1 MLTFRVFLY
10 LVSGKSIFYTIYTT
24 CMKWKLLILFIIFIY
39 SCSTENQNNTISVKS
54 AQDSINIWIKEAK
67 NNSSLSKL
75 DRLRLLEKANKRINK
90 YPNSSLKTTK
100 LSELSMIYNR
110 LGDKTS
116 FRLVNK
122 ELFEIAK
129 RIKDT
134 KSLGIAHWDLGFF
147 FRQSQ
152 PDSAIYHYKEAYTM
166 FLKANLDSAS
176 KYYPGRVLYSS
187 AILKDRNK
195 DHIGAEKDI
204 IKAIKFYNDNNAKE
218 KLFVVYNILAV
229 TQNGMAKFDKA
240 LEYHKKAKEYIPF
253 SKENQRYEQVTT
265 NLNNLASTNLRK
277 GDYSEAIRYYEELIN
292 TDSFYQNRKRSYA
305 KAISGLA
312 YAKFKNGSNNFEKL
326 KNEYLRSNNILD
338 SVNNIS
344 SKARNYQYYAEL
356 LIKQGKVDLAIENAL
371 MARNIAEETSNNDR
385 LLSSLKLLSTLDR
398 KNSADYSDV
407 YFTLSEDLLRKERA
421 IQDKFARIELE
432 TDEVIEENVSLAKQK
447 ETLIGLAIGILLLGL
462 GAFIIINQRANNQK
476 LKFQQSQQES
486 NQEIYNLM
494 LSQQGKF
501 QEGKQLE
508 QKRISE
514 EIHDGILGQML
525 GIRLILSGLNERD
538 DESAIA
544 QRAELIE
551 KLREL
556 EEEMRT
562 ISHELNNAAY
572 KKINNFIIAI
582 QDLIKTVKTSSK
594 IDILFD
600 FTESYDWDN
609 LEGDIKIN
617 TYRITQECLQNCLK
631 HSKCE
636 KISVNLSCKDNKVL
650 LKVIDDG
657 VGFNVK
663 KGRRG
668 IGLKNITSRINKIN
682 GNLEIKSAPG
692 KGTEMIISVPLDT
705 NSSNIKEES
714 AFRHDKALEA

>member
-1 MLTFRVFLY
+1 MKLKFL
-10 LVSGKSIFYTIYTT
+10 LF
-24 CMKWKLLILFIIFIY
+24 FIIFY
-39 SCSTENQNNTISVKS
+39 GSCSNNNGGTKTFSS
-54 AQDSINIWIKEAK
+54 SHTYSDSTNIWIKIAK
-67 NNSSLSKL
+67 NNVSLSTNE
-75 DRLRLLEKANKRINK
+75 RIQLLEKATNVINE
-90 YPNSSLKTTK
+90 YPDNL
-100 LSELSMIYNR
+100 
-110 LGDKTS
+110 
-116 FRLVNK
+116 
-122 ELFEIAK
+122 AK
-129 RIKDT
+129 T
-134 KSLGIAHWDLGFF
+134 KSLSTLSLAYKKLGDTISFREKNAWLIALSEKIKDYKTHGEAHWDLATYFKTIK
-147 FRQSQ
+147 
-152 PDSAIYHYKEAYTM
+152 PDSTIYHYKEAYTL
-166 FLKANLDSAS
+166 FLKADLNSTS
-176 KYYPGRVLYSS
+176 KNYPGRMLWNMAMV
-187 AILKDRNK
+187 KDKNK
-195 DHIGAEKDI
+195 DHTGAEKDI
-204 IKAIKFYNDNNAKE
+204 VSAIQFFTENNITDRLFGSYN
-218 KLFVVYNILAV
+218 LLAII
-229 TQNGMAKFDKA
+229 QNGMAKYDKA
-240 LEYHKKAKEYIPF
+240 LEYHQKAKEFIPF
-253 SKENQRYEQVTT
+253 SKENQRYELKTI
-265 NLNNLASTNLRK
+265 NLNNMASTNLRK
-277 GDYSEAIRYYEELIN
+277 GDYPEAIRHYKALIR
-292 TDSFYQNRKRSYA
+292 TDSFKLKRRKSYA
-305 KAISGLA
+305 KAITGLA
-312 YAKFKNGSNNFEKL
+312 YAKFKNGSNNFAEL
-326 KNEYLRSNNILD
+326 SNEYFKSNQILD
-338 SVNNIS
+338 SLNNVS
-344 SKARNYQYYAEL
+344 DKARNHEYYGEL
-356 LIKQGKVDLAIENAL
+356 LAKQGKIDLAIENAL
-371 MARNIAEETSNNDR
+371 MAKNIAEETSNNDR
-385 LLSSLKLLSTLDR
+385 LLSSLKLLTTLDS
-398 KNSADYSDV
+398 KNSAKYAEA
-407 YFTLSEDLLRKERA
+407 YFNLNEGLQKQERA
-421 IQDKFARIELE
+421 MQDKFARIELE

-525 GIRLILSGLNERD
+525 GIRLILSGLNERN

-594 IDILFD
+594 IDILFE
-600 FTESYDWDN
+600 FTASYDWDN

-636 KISVNLSCKDNKVL
+636 KINVNLSCTNDNIL

-682 GNLEIKSAPG
+682 GNLKIKSAPG
-692 KGTEMIISVPLDT
+692 KGTEMIISVPLDI
-705 NSSNIKEES
+705 NDGKLKEKN
-714 AFRHDKALEA
+714 AFGQGRALEA